1 MQLNIKVDED
11 ILREFA
17 SQLDAKINKGG
28 FIIPKKLGSGTA
40 KKIIFDG
47 NLELLHMQFSLNLP
61 VETHSENTEN
71 SSYYLLNINL
81 SEQSVNKTVNGKDIE
96 IQRDNSSGMLFY
108 KPGTNVFSISPTGVP
123 FNIVLVKF
131 PKTMLRSYVEK
142 KEDLEHIEEVIS
154 SSQLIYEDLDL
165 DSENHLRK
173 CILPE
178 INLFQKHANLL
189 SFLALFIE
197 KLIKRDALNS
207 TENINSDDLKKLFM
221 IAGQLRDPFASDIG
235 TNEELAQK
243 SAMSLTKFKNTF
255 KQIFGTSPYQYHL
268 QAKMQYAYRTLIQRS
283 QTISEISY
291 QLGYSHPSKFTIAF
305 KKQFK
310 ILPSEVK

>member
-1 MQLNIKVDED
+1 MQLDIKVNED
-11 ILREFA
+11 ILQEFA
-17 SQLDAKINKGG
+17 SQLDAKINKDS
-28 FIIPKKLGSGTA
+28 FIIPKKLGTGIA

-47 NLELLHMQFSLNLP
+47 NLELLHIQFSLNLP
-61 VETHSENTEN
+61 IQTRSENTES

-81 SEQSVNKTVNGKDIE
+81 SEQSVNKTVNGEDIE

-108 KPGTNVFSISPTGVP
+108 KPGTNVFSISPAGVP

-142 KEDLEHIEEVIS
+142 NEDLEHIAEVIS

-178 INLFQKHANLL
+178 TNLFQKHANLL
-189 SFLALFIE
+189 NFLALFIE

-207 TENINSDDLKKLFM
+207 TENINPDDLKMLFM
-221 IAGQLRDPFASDIG
+221 IAGQLRDPFASDIA

-255 KQIFGTSPYQYHL
+255 KQVFGTSPYQYHL
-268 QAKMQYAYRTLIQRS
+268 QAKMQYAYRTLIQKS
-283 QTISEISY
+283 LTISEISY
-291 QLGYSHPSKFTIAF
+291 QLGYSHPSKFTVAF
-305 KKQFK
+305 KKQFQM
-310 ILPSEVK
+310 LPSEVK